1 MGLLVCRWCV
11 GRRAYDAE
19 GLALAALRVPGATVP
34 RGPRQSCQAND
45 ERHDERPHHEL
56 NEEVKTSEA
65 LHCAR
70 EHASGAQSRYSQYSH
85 GVLLARL
92 ASGLHTRARTEFA
105 KRVLS
110 VLTRRTR
117 SVHVRP
123 SEGVRTSVR
132 ARGSGRAGGWKVWG
146 REGLGSSG
154 YHARVRRWACL
165 FV

>member
-1 MGLLVCRWCV
+1 MGLLVCRWRV
-11 GRRAYDAE
+11 GRRAYDVE
-19 GLALAALRVPGATVP
+19 GPALEALRVPRATVP

-45 ERHDERPHHEL
+45 KRHDERPHHEL
-56 NEEVKTSEA
+56 NKEVKSSEA

-70 EHASGAQSRYSQYSH
+70 EHASSAQSGYSEYSH

-110 VLTRRTR
+110 VLTRGSR

-123 SEGVRTSVR
+123 SEGVRTSAR
-132 ARGSGRAGGWKVWG
+132 AGGSGRAVG
-146 REGLGSSG
+146 RYGVGRG
-154 YHARVRRWACL
+154 
-165 FV
+165 

>member
-1 MGLLVCRWCV
+1 MGLLVCRWRV
-11 GRRAYDAE
+11 GRRAYDVE
-19 GLALAALRVPGATVP
+19 GPALEALRVPRATVP
-34 RGPRQSCQAND
+34 RGPRQSCQAHD

-56 NEEVKTSEA
+56 NKEVKSSET

-70 EHASGAQSRYSQYSH
+70 EPATGAQSRYSQYSR

-110 VLTRRTR
+110 VLTRGTR

-123 SEGVRTSVR
+123 SEGVRTSAR
-132 ARGSGRAGGWKVWG
+132 AGGSGRAVG
-146 REGLGSSG
+146 RYGVGRG
-154 YHARVRRWACL
+154 
-165 FV
+165 